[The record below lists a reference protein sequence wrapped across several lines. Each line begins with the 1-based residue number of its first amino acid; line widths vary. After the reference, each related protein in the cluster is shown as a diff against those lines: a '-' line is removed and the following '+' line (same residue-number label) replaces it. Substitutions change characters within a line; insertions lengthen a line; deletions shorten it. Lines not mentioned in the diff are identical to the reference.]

1 MASVASLNISTWNGV
16 IPVLLPWGQP
26 TIAPI
31 GVASAGVAV
40 PFVLYVIAMFVIIIP
55 IWMRNF
61 EDDKHAGGISVEM
74 QQPQRAMVFMSSSSS
89 ISNNNNNGYMLQSES
104 AEYPTDFRLRPQQQ
118 QLLGMY

>member
-1 MASVASLNISTWNGV
+1 MAGLALNMSTWNGV

-40 PFVLYVIAMFVIIIP
+40 PFVLYVIAMFIVIVP

-61 EDDKHAGGISVEM
+61 EEDKQAGGLSAEP
-74 QQPQRAMVFMSSSSS
+74 QQLQRSMVFVEPGNPGTDNSY
-89 ISNNNNNGYMLQSES
+89 ILQSDGGP
-104 AEYPTDFRLRPQQQ
+104 YPTAFRLRPQQQ
-118 QLLGMY
+118 GY

>member
-1 MASVASLNISTWNGV
+1 MAALALNMSTWNGV

-61 EDDKHAGGISVEM
+61 EEDKRAAGPPMLSTEP
-74 QQPQRAMVFMSSSSS
+74 QQRSSM
-89 ISNNNNNGYMLQSES
+89 IFLAPGNNTNGYLLPSDGGGDYATE
-104 AEYPTDFRLRPQQQ
+104 FRLRPQQQ
-118 QLLGMY
+118 GMY